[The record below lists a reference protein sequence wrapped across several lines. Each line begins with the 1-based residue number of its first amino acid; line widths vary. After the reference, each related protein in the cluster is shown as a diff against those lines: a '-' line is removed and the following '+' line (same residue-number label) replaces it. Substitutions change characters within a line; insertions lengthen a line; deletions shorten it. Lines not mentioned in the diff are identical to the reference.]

1 MLIRLYTSTEDG
13 EQLRAIQARTGILN
27 AGAAGDEKAWA
38 SIDHECS
45 MNHYPSTNHVMRSRS
60 GIMLCEVKLE
70 HIKSTTNTK
79 HHL

>member
-1 MLIRLYTSTEDG
+1 MLIRLCTSSEDG

-45 MNHYPSTNHVMRSRS
+45 MNHYPSTNHVM
-60 GIMLCEVKLE
+60 
-70 HIKSTTNTK
+70 
-79 HHL
+79 